1 MDGSQLLKHNYY
13 DVPVN
18 TPLAGV
24 STPHLIEGDLG
35 RQIQKSQNIWFVLRF
50 LHSIEQSAVPA
61 ATPSLPGTQS
71 ALTSAQL
78 SHLMESIMDDDE
90 VSSWYGRK
98 GLGFRLPHLVGWS
111 SFLFQFVAKKAMA
124 MLYDLSK
131 KRENE
136 DVFSQKLA
144 YILTGIIMATQKS
157 QSAEFLSDATGCFY
171 NFCERRENIK
181 AILANNSIAFLVH
194 CLM

>member
-1 MDGSQLLKHNYY
+1 
-13 DVPVN
+13 
-18 TPLAGV
+18 
-24 STPHLIEGDLG
+24 
-35 RQIQKSQNIWFVLRF
+35 
-50 LHSIEQSAVPA
+50 
-61 ATPSLPGTQS
+61 
-71 ALTSAQL
+71 
-78 SHLMESIMDDDE
+78 
-90 VSSWYGRK
+90 
-98 GLGFRLPHLVGWS
+98 
-111 SFLFQFVAKKAMA
+111 MA